1 LEAYIDF
8 PDEDIEPDV
17 GADFL
22 ARLDQI
28 GKQCDALLATADQGR
43 IFREG
48 VRVVIYGATNAGKSS
63 LFNRLLGFPRAI
75 VSETPGTTRDTI
87 EELIKRGDI
96 SVRVTDT
103 AGLRSDTSGPIED
116 EGIARTE
123 RALANADLV
132 LHIVDASEAK
142 PTDFKPRI
150 SQASQLLLLNKS
162 DLPPH
167 PTWNDSDALHISCTK
182 EDGLA

>member
-1 LEAYIDF
+1 LREDLVSLIAHLEAYIDF

-87 EELIKRGDI
+87 EELIKLGGI
-96 SVRVTDT
+96 AFRVTDT
-103 AGLRSDTSGPIED
+103 AGCGATLPARSKMKAS
-116 EGIARTE
+116 
-123 RALANADLV
+123 RALNGLSQMPISSSTSWTPVKRNRRTSNLV
-132 LHIVDASEAK
+132 SRK
-142 PTDFKPRI
+142 
-150 SQASQLLLLNKS
+150 
-162 DLPPH
+162 LP
-167 PTWNDSDALHISCTK
+167 SSCF
-182 EDGLA
+182 